1 MTSKLNMVYSA
12 YKKKQEASE
21 QLLREFFKDDTTI
34 NAEKE
39 SFSNLWDEF
48 KASDVKTK
56 SIEVQEQMLKID
68 LALQQAFIV
77 RAIYK
82 KELKNKIDE
91 SSFLNQIFYRNT
103 LSLERDLYP
112 YTKVDLV
119 NRIYIYDQNAYHDN
133 AFHAVSKDVNNI
145 TQKWCKNNTCNFE
158 ITIESPKPSWID
170 ILLNFFD
177 KILCCSSQIDDEL
190 KYTVSVEKDND
201 GKLCI
206 EYPE

>member
-119 NRIYIYDQNAYHDN
+119 NRIQRT
-133 AFHAVSKDVNNI
+133 AVSKDMKHI
-145 TQKWCKNNTCNFE
+145 T
-158 ITIESPKPSWID
+158 ITIEPPKSSWID